1 MAERNVETMCR
12 IETMFQKPVRAGGM
26 TVTRSFLSAG
36 HVLILGGTP
45 YIIENMEGCGN
56 NSILYRAAYEDGLN
70 GGSFHK
76 VLIKELFP
84 YDPKGGIYR
93 TSEGEVCHTAQA
105 GPLWEYHRLSF
116 YRGNQVNLALC
127 GIAPDRTMGN
137 INSYEA
143 FGTYYS
149 ILELDGGQT
158 LADILAER
166 TLTLGDAVGYM
177 TELLNA
183 LACFHDNGYLHLDI
197 SPENILVTGGRVI
210 LIDYN
215 SVWPIC
221 RENTDGLFY
230 SFKEGYTA
238 PEVRL
243 RTEPEI
249 GTAADIYSV
258 CAVFFQMLT
267 GRRPDVGDTM
277 GRGLRAAFPKDLP
290 VFEGVPAS
298 AAYAAVKII
307 ARGLYSLPDRRYTTV
322 EELLAGLAEL
332 DARLK
337 GRGLTRS
344 ALWENSRRACPG
356 ISGLRGALGGEATII
371 SGTASRPKG
380 AFASLSYIERIFEDA
395 SGEVLNEGNVD
406 AMLYQGRHV
415 LLCGS
420 GGMGKTSYLRRVWAE
435 NVQFWRPANPVVL
448 YIALD
453 DYQDSVDENHF
464 IQKRILSSIDHGLM
478 DDSQAMARLDRMMA
492 DGEAG
497 VWMILLLD
505 GADEAGRRCGGLFR
519 EIESLSK
526 KSGVALM
533 IAGRSGGRFVSRL
546 SGQAQQGGQT
556 GHRQRPGAPCGSVAY
571 MAGLEMIRL
580 LPLPPSTVR
589 QALDR
594 QEISCPADASLAALL
609 SNPMML
615 SLYIQV
621 SLSKDAQS
629 SETGGVSHR
638 NWSEA
643 ALIGVYFEEIR
654 DRQLRLHM
662 GEEGELL
669 RMTYLFDHLLPGIA
683 GELLRRKKTL
693 LTVDAMTGLLAQD
706 YRRLR
711 SKEFGRAFG
720 EYLGKSRLLLEG
732 LANASEWYDYAVCEQ
747 LTGRLGLLKR
757 TENGSFSLVHDNF
770 SGYLTDLD
778 AKNQAVS
785 RKAALW
791 GRLRNGLMVGAALL
805 VIGGGIGTAL
815 WRRPFPSTRAEIS
828 SVENAMNCLAWNMQL
843 LDNQLAT
850 QLEFADSAMDPEVLG
865 GDASACRALAGQAE
879 RKLEAASLEVK
890 NAGKGQAWI
899 EALSTPRNTIPL
911 DTLQSLYLK
920 SEQLQPLISDACSFL
935 ITAVCEEPDS
945 YTQSHKVALIS
956 AYAAYLQAYG
966 DVAYLEF
973 MEVALAVGPQE
984 RSEIFDFMAK
994 TRFFSRRMVAEDF
1007 KNMTPEEEG
1016 KRLEAAKTLL
1026 LDAQNEM
1033 LMLGF
1038 PVNIWP

>member
-1 MAERNVETMCR
+1 
-12 IETMFQKPVRAGGM
+12 M
-26 TVTRSFLSAG
+26 TVSRSFLAAG

-45 YIIENMEGCGN
+45 YVIEDVEGCGN
-56 NSILYRAAYEDGLN
+56 NSILYRAAYEDCLN

-93 TSEGEVCHTAQA
+93 NLEGEVCHTAQA

-116 YRGNQVNLALC
+116 YRGNQVNLALR

-137 INSYEA
+137 INSHEA

-149 ILELDGGQT
+149 ILELDGGRT
-158 LADILAER
+158 LADILEVR
-166 TLTLGDAVGYM
+166 GLRLSEAVGYM
-177 TELLNA
+177 TELLKA

-197 SPENILVTGGRVI
+197 SPDNILVTGGRAI

-221 RENTDGLFY
+221 RADMDELFY

-243 RTEPEI
+243 RAEPEI

-258 CAVFFQMLT
+258 CAVFFRMLT

-277 GRGLRAAFPKDLP
+277 GRGLKAAFPRDLP
-290 VFEGVPAS
+290 AFEGVPAS
-298 AAYAAVKII
+298 AAYEAVKII

-322 EELLAGLAEL
+322 EALMAELLEL
-332 DARLK
+332 DARIK

-344 ALWENSRRACPG
+344 ALWESSRRACPD
-356 ISGLRGALGGEATII
+356 ISGDRAAFGAVTAPKAASKPMEACV
-371 SGTASRPKG
+371 
-380 AFASLSYIERIFEDA
+380 SLSYIERIFEDA
-395 SGEVLNEGNVD
+395 SGKVLNEGDVET
-406 AMLYQGRHV
+406 MLYQGRHV
-415 LLCGS
+415 LLTGS

-435 NVQFWRPANPVVL
+435 NVHAWRPSRPVVI

-453 DYQDSVDENHF
+453 DYQESVDENHF
-464 IQKRILSSIDHGLM
+464 IQKRILSSIDHGLW

-497 VWMILLLD
+497 VWMLLLLD

-533 IAGRSGGRFVSRL
+533 IAGRSGDRFVSRL
-546 SGQAQQGGQT
+546 SRQAQQGGGQT
-556 GHRQRPGAPCGSVAY
+556 GHRQRPGAHRGSVAY
-571 MAGLEMIRL
+571 MAGLEMVRL
-580 LPLPPSTVR
+580 LPLPPPTVR

-594 QEISCPADASLAALL
+594 QGIPCPADASLAALL

-615 SLYIQV
+615 SLYIQI

-629 SETGGVSHR
+629 SETGGGVPV

-643 ALIGVYFEEIR
+643 ALIGAYFEEIR
-654 DRQLRLHM
+654 GRQLRLHM
-662 GEEGELL
+662 GEAGEQL
-669 RMTYLFDHLLPGIA
+669 RISYLFDHLLPKIA

-693 LTVDAMTGLLAQD
+693 LTVDAMTGLLARD
-706 YRRLR
+706 YRQLR

-720 EYLGKSRLLLEG
+720 DYLGKSRLLLEG

-757 TENGSFSLVHDNF
+757 TEGGSFSLVHDNF
-770 SGYLTDLD
+770 SGYLAELD
-778 AKNQAVS
+778 TKNRKAG

-791 GRLRNGLMVGAALL
+791 GRLRLGFMIGAVVL
-805 VIGGGIGTAL
+805 VMGGGIGTAL
-815 WRRPFPSTRAEIS
+815 WRRPFPSTREEIS
-828 SVENAMNCLAWNMQL
+828 SVENAMNCLAWNMRL
-843 LDNQLAT
+843 LDDQLAA
-850 QLEFADSAMDPEVLG
+850 QLELADSAMEPEVLR
-865 GDASACRALAGQAE
+865 GDAYACSALVSLAE
-879 RKLEAASLEVK
+879 RKLEAARLEVK
-890 NAGKGQAWI
+890 NAGKGQPWI

-911 DTLQSLYLK
+911 DTLQSLYSK
-920 SEQLQPLISDACSFL
+920 PGQLQPLIFDAWEFLLTALCGDDGSDTQSRREAL
-935 ITAVCEEPDS
+935 IT
-945 YTQSHKVALIS
+945 
-956 AYAAYLQAYG
+956 AYAAYIQAYG
-966 DVAYLEF
+966 DAAYLEF
-973 MEVALAVGPQE
+973 MEVVLAVGPEE
-984 RSEIFDFMAK
+984 RSEILDLMAE

-1007 KNMTPEEEG
+1007 GSMTPEAAK
-1016 KRLEAAKTLL
+1016 KRLEAARTVLS
-1026 LDAQNEM
+1026 DAKNEL
-1033 LMLGF
+1033 LMLSF
-1038 PVNIWP
+1038 PVDTWP